1 MGDHREGDDLIS
13 GTQSSHGGRHG
24 PCPLL
29 ADFVA
34 EVGDDDGVATA
45 RTRLMLLF
53 GLCGPASGKVLPAPV
68 NYTVVRQSTAV
79 RPAAVVL
86 PF

>member
-1 MGDHREGDDLIS
+1 
-13 GTQSSHGGRHG
+13 
-24 PCPLL
+24 
-29 ADFVA
+29 
-34 EVGDDDGVATA
+34 
-45 RTRLMLLF
+45 LMLLF
-53 GLCGPASGKVLPAPV
+53 ALGGPASGKLLPAPV

>member
-1 MGDHREGDDLIS
+1 MTASINFMLHCTS
-13 GTQSSHGGRHG
+13 
-24 PCPLL
+24 PLL

-34 EVGDDDGVATA
+34 EVGDDDGAATA

-53 GLCGPASGKVLPAPV
+53 ALCGPASGKLLPAPV